1 MRLTVKIGRT
11 ICIIFLLSAIN
22 QLQAQ
27 STDPTMVTNAIEE
40 SIDQIFKDYNAITK
54 PGAAVAVMQHGEI
67 VFKKG
72 YGSANMEY
80 DIPVTPSTI
89 FHVASVSKQFT
100 VYSILLLA
108 DQGKLFLISKKTQYR
123 IFICTTNGN
132 FMVFNFNGLRSKCF
146 DIF

>member
-1 MRLTVKIGRT
+1 MRQTVKIGRA

-22 QLQAQ
+22 QIQAQ
-27 STDPTMVTNAIEE
+27 SADPIMVTNTMEE
-40 SIDQIFKDYNAITK
+40 SIDEIFKDFNAITK

-100 VYSILLLA
+100 VYSILL
-108 DQGKLFLISKKTQYR
+108 
-123 IFICTTNGN
+123 
-132 FMVFNFNGLRSKCF
+132 
-146 DIF
+146 